1 MVAAAARPSPT
12 GRRHSMRASAGR
24 KRQRLRASQRGR
36 DVADSELVTGRLSGT
51 ARIRSN
57 TSCLG
62 KRSAS
67 STGFVTKSR
76 SERPT
81 RSSRWISLA
90 MNGSD
95 ARGKALSTYATEVE
109 AARGGD
115 GRTAARVAASRIQE
129 LERAPELLRATPQL
143 ITPLDA
149 PSALASQPVGQLGLT
164 SDGLDPRCQRCD
176 IARGHQEARLAR
188 SDRVANRA
196 DVAGDDGAAARQ
208 RLENDI
214 GQPVAV

>member
-1 MVAAAARPSPT
+1 MVAAAARASPT
-12 GRRHSMRASAGR
+12 GRRHSIRVSAGR

-76 SERPT
+76 SERPA
-81 RSSRWISLA
+81 RSSRWTSLA

-115 GRTAARVAASRIQE
+115 GRTAARVVASGVQE
-129 LERAPELLRATPQL
+129 V
-143 ITPLDA
+143 D
-149 PSALASQPVGQLGLT
+149 
-164 SDGLDPRCQRCD
+164 
-176 IARGHQEARLAR
+176 EARAHLR
-188 SDRVANRA
+188 RT
-196 DVAGDDGAAARQ
+196 
-208 RLENDI
+208 
-214 GQPVAV
+214 P